1 MPRFEY
7 LNYRTAKEIF
17 WKTKFTPKQWNLVFN
32 MLTDELYQ
40 QGKVSNEQ
48 LGVNLE
54 NATDRRLASFYRGY
68 MTTCGVLSSTMAT
81 LSGSRRPGMV
91 EADLT
96 KPSSVNVWANR
107 YADRLRESAL
117 TAHRLNK
124 NFIEKVEASKQPV
137 RGLMETGAYGTSM
150 MSGAV
155 MGVSLANEM
164 LAHGVAVL
172 TGGRKPHMYSIRPT
186 FSSREEAGNHKEDP
200 KHSYAEFMRRSR
212 MYQRRSSQLRFSP
225 AFR

>member
-1 MPRFEY
+1 MEREFITWKSLKNLLWDTKLKPKEWNY
-7 LNYRTAKEIF
+7 ILNIT
-17 WKTKFTPKQWNLVFN
+17 
-32 MLTDELYQ
+32 TDEVFRW
-40 QGKVSNEQ
+40 GKMSNEE
-48 LGVNLE
+48 LGVDSTNIS
-54 NATDRRLASFYRGY
+54 DRRIAAFFRGY
-68 MTTCGVLSSTMAT
+68 MTTCGIMLSTGAAMA
-81 LSGSRRPGMV
+81 GGRKPNMQ

-96 KPSSVNVWANR
+96 KPSRINVWANR

-124 NFIEKVEASKQPV
+124 NFIEKVEGSKQPV
-137 RGLMETGAYGTSM
+137 KGLLETGAYGTSM

-172 TGGRKPHMYSIRPT
+172 TGGRKPHVYSIRPT
-186 FSSREEAGNHKEDP
+186 FSSREEAANHKEDP
-200 KHSYAEFMRRSR
+200 KHSYASFMRRSKS
-212 MYQRRSSQLRFSP
+212 YQRRPSQLRFSQ